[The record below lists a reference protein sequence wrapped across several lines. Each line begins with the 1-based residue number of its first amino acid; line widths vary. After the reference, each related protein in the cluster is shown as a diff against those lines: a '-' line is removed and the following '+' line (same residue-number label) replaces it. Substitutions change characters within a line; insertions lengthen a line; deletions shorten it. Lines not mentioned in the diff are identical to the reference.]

1 MDKSEEKEEL
11 KGMIISSMAEEGKIS
26 VEWRE
31 GQASVIDNEKPVH
44 VRGCILSAPYDF
56 LKQRKDVY
64 LRNETNAVIDYEEL
78 SIVLTTN
85 EHKSIKTVVIEG
97 KIQFHKQ
104 WVELG
109 INTGKAWT
117 HENLAKRL
125 KMMRSFFQSN
135 GVHGLT
141 VGALKDLKTKV
152 MKDMQDSND
161 ERGNLKKTF
170 DQLVETN
177 CPESFTL
184 SIPIIKGSDP
194 VEVEI
199 EILFEVI
206 NDKIQIYLESVQGQE
221 IVDDLSAALLTQ
233 EAIRLR
239 EFATVIEK

>member
-1 MDKSEEKEEL
+1 
-11 KGMIISSMAEEGKIS
+11 
-26 VEWRE
+26 
-31 GQASVIDNEKPVH
+31 
-44 VRGCILSAPYDF
+44 
-56 LKQRKDVY
+56 
-64 LRNETNAVIDYEEL
+64 
-78 SIVLTTN
+78 
-85 EHKSIKTVVIEG
+85 
-97 KIQFHKQ
+97 
-104 WVELG
+104 
-109 INTGKAWT
+109 
-117 HENLAKRL
+117 
-125 KMMRSFFQSN
+125 
-135 GVHGLT
+135 
-141 VGALKDLKTKV
+141 